1 MVKSAARAASLT
13 SVAAVILAAAVA
25 RAAPISEAECVGA
38 HRQAQ
43 IDRKAR
49 ALMSAVE
56 NLRRCADAACPKL
69 IESDCAEWLVETER
83 ALPSIVVVATGP
95 GGDVQDVRVSIDGN
109 LLVARITGG
118 AIDVDPGEHRF
129 RFELAGE
136 APIERT
142 LVVREGEQR
151 RRIEVAFGAAAT
163 RTPDAREE
171 RAVTASAVP
180 DQERAGAGPW
190 PYALGA
196 VGIVGVGGFAF
207 FGYRGLRIKS
217 ELDDQNCKP
226 ACSQARVDEGNR
238 QFLIADI
245 SLGVGVAALGAATYL
260 WLSSREPEPSAM
272 RVEASPR
279 GAYVAWRAR
288 F

>member
-1 MVKSAARAASLT
+1 MVKSAARAASLA
-13 SVAAVILAAAVA
+13 SAAAVVLAAAVA

-69 IESDCAEWLVETER
+69 IASDCAEWLLETER
-83 ALPSIVVVATGP
+83 GLPSIVVVATGP
-95 GGDVQDVRVSIDGN
+95 GGGDVQEVRVSIDGN
-109 LLVARITGG
+109 LLVDRSTGG

-136 APIERT
+136 APIELT
-142 LVVREGEQR
+142 IVVREGEQR
-151 RRIEVAFGAAAT
+151 RRIEVAFGAE
-163 RTPDAREE
+163 RARED
-171 RAVTASAVP
+171 RAGTASAVP
-180 DQERAGAGPW
+180 AQEHAGAGPW

-196 VGIVGVGGFAF
+196 VGIVGLGGFAY

-226 ACSQARVDEGNR
+226 ACSQARVDEANR

-260 WLSSREPEPSAM
+260 WLSSREPEPPSAL

-279 GAYVAWRAR
+279 RAYVAWRAR